1 MRDGAARGGGAGAAG
16 RVSLVVTTYNRP
28 DALRLTLET
37 ALAQRVPPDEILV
50 ADDGSRDET
59 RALVRAVAA
68 RAAIP
73 VVHCWHEDRG
83 FRLAEIRN
91 RAIAR
96 ARSAYVVM
104 VDGDLALHPCFVAD
118 HLRAARPGWMVQG
131 GRVLL
136 TEEATRRALETGA
149 AAFGPLRPGILRNRK
164 NALRLPGAWRLAS
177 WPSRDVYRVR
187 GANLAFWR
195 RDVVAV
201 NGFDERFVGWGR
213 EDSEFVARMQHAGVR
228 RRNLKFAAVALHLW
242 HPEAAR
248 SALPENQRLLDETL
262 ARRARWCELGI
273 SRHLQAEEAACAPPP
288 ST

>member
-1 MRDGAARGGGAGAAG
+1 MRTT
-16 RVSLVVTTYNRP
+16 LVVTTYNRP
-28 DALRLTLET
+28 DALALVLES
-37 ALAQRVPPDEILV
+37 AARQVQPPDELVV
-50 ADDGSRDET
+50 ADDGSREET

-68 RAAIP
+68 GAAIP

-104 VDGDLALHPCFVAD
+104 VDGDLALHPRFVAD

-136 TEEATRRALETGA
+136 SPEATRRALESGEVA
-149 AAFGPLRPGILRNRK
+149 FGAFGPGILGNRK
-164 NALRLPGAWRLAS
+164 NAVRAPALWRLAS
-177 WPSRDVYRVR
+177 WASGDVYRVR

-195 RDVVAV
+195 RDALRV

-228 RRNLKFAAVALHLW
+228 RRNLKLAAVALHLW

-248 SALPENQRLLDETL
+248 AALPRNQRLLDETL
-262 ARRARWCELGI
+262 AHRARRCELGI
-273 SRHLQAEEAACAPPP
+273 SQHLQPAGAPCDPPP